1 MIDEIKKLNYKINLS
16 KSDQLW
22 IQNEYPNIKILPNKL
37 SGEICFQRTYN
48 NITILDSF
56 NIEIFLSHNEQSIL
70 PKVKCLDNK
79 IENIA
84 KFLNLKMDQLHT
96 NPDGSFCLT
105 VYPKE
110 KSFFTNG
117 QFNIQEFFINLLEPY
132 LYWICYY
139 EKYNQAPWGEYSHG
153 SLGIFEF
160 IAEENLDFRKIY
172 KILKMNN
179 ISLRKILSLYRQ
191 SKCICGEK
199 KSKVESKIR
208 KCHNKAW
215 SGIVKIKVALG
226 HRLPK
231 K

>member
-22 IQNEYPNIKILPNKL
+22 IQNEYPNIAISPNKL
-37 SGEICFQRTYN
+37 RGEICFQRTYN

-79 IENIA
+79 IKNIA
-84 KFLNLKMDQLHT
+84 KSLNFKMDQLHT

-215 SGIVKIKVALG
+215 VGIVKIKVALG

>member
-22 IQNEYPNIKILPNKL
+22 IQNEYPNIKISPNKL

-160 IAEENLDFRKIY
+160 FAEENLDFRKIY

-215 SGIVKIKVALG
+215 NGIVKIKVALG
-226 HRLPK
+226 HRLLK